1 MASSEVA
8 QRRSAY
14 GDASGAGRDVRAT
27 PGADGGVRD
36 ALGAGRAGRDA
47 PGAGRVRLDPDSARW
62 VRALESEGEVY
73 EDACA
78 RLHAL
83 LLRIARSEIAR
94 RAGGHH
100 VTGPELDDL
109 AHQAAADALLAI
121 VRKVGRFR
129 GESKFTTWAFT
140 FVVFEVSGKLGRHF
154 WRTPGVAF
162 DADDWDRLPDRL
174 GPDPAAETEAREL
187 LDGLREAVADTLT
200 EHQRRVF
207 MALVMGG
214 VPLDALVDRLGTNRN
229 AVYKTMFDAR
239 RKLRDR
245 LVERGHLDAR
255 ASRPA

>member
-1 MASSEVA
+1 MATSS
-8 QRRSAY
+8 SADADADV
-14 GDASGAGRDVRAT
+14 GDADRAARD
-27 PGADGGVRD
+27 GLDRD
-36 ALGAGRAGRDA
+36 
-47 PGAGRVRLDPDSARW
+47 RLDPESARW

-78 RLHAL
+78 RLHAV

-94 RAGGHH
+94 RRGGHH

-121 VRKVGRFR
+121 VRKIGQFR

-154 WRTPGVAF
+154 WRTPGVAL
-162 DADDWDRLPDRL
+162 DAEDWDRLPDRL
-174 GPDPAAETEAREL
+174 GLDPAAETEARDL
-187 LDGLREAVADTLT
+187 VAGLRRAVDDTLT
-200 EHQRRVF
+200 DHQRRVF
-207 MALVMGG
+207 LALVVGG

-239 RKLRDR
+239 RKLRER
-245 LVERGHLDAR
+245 LVALGHLDADP
-255 ASRPA
+255 SRTSWRTS